1 METDISFRSSKWQ
14 RFDPEFAERIRTE
27 HPDIW
32 KLGGNIRGNDQYRK
46 LYPITQR
53 NGVPNSE
60 TEVNALKLREA
71 WVARHY
77 EDFRIA
83 GVIAQIKWLAV
94 GSRGEKYMKDLVN
107 EEIKKRADRAEHS
120 DFELDSYLEHY
131 GIKGMRWG
139 VRRSD
144 KQLAKERASSRTSY
158 KKGPKELSSAELKR
172 RVSRMETEKR
182 YIELNPT
189 TESGNKGESFTNK
202 YVSSLKGTTA
212 KRLAGATVAIGAAAL
227 GAKYG
232 EKVTTTAIDL
242 AKKLPG

>member
-1 METDISFRSSKWQ
+1 MEDKISFRSSKWK
-14 RFDPEFAERIRTE
+14 RFDPEFAEMIRTE

-32 KLGGNIRGNDQYRK
+32 RLGGNIKGNEQYRK

-107 EEIKKRADRAEHS
+107 ERIAKKEMKQS
-120 DFELDSYLEHY
+120 DFDLDAYLEHY
-131 GIKGMRWG
+131 GVKGMKWG
-139 VRRSD
+139 VRRSQ
-144 KQLAKERASSRTSY
+144 KQLARARASQRTSY
-158 KKGPKELSSAELKR
+158 KKGPKELSTDELKR
-172 RVSRMETEKR
+172 RVARMETEKR
-182 YIELNPT
+182 YIDLNPT
-189 TESGNKGESFTNK
+189 TANAAIGSQFTK
-202 YVSSLKGTTA
+202 KFVDSVGKQATRKLAAATVAAGTTA
-212 KRLAGATVAIGAAAL
+212 I
-227 GAKYG
+227 
-232 EKVTTTAIDL
+232 VTAFKL
-242 AKKLPG
+242 KKST

>member
-1 METDISFRSSKWQ
+1 MEDKISFRSSKWK
-14 RFDPEFAERIRTE
+14 RFDPEFAEMIRTE

-32 KLGGNIRGNDQYRK
+32 RLGGNIKGNEQYRK

-107 EEIKKRADRAEHS
+107 ERIAKKEMKQS
-120 DFELDSYLEHY
+120 DFDLDAYLEHY
-131 GIKGMRWG
+131 GVKGMKWG
-139 VRRSD
+139 VRRTQ
-144 KQLAKERASSRTSY
+144 KQLARARASQRTSY
-158 KKGPKELSSAELKR
+158 KKGPKELSTDELKR
-172 RVSRMETEKR
+172 RVARMETEKR
-182 YIELNPT
+182 YIDLNPT
-189 TESGNKGESFTNK
+189 TASAARGSQFAKKFVDAVGNQTTQKLAAAT
-202 YVSSLKGTTA
+202 VAAGTTA
-212 KRLAGATVAIGAAAL
+212 L
-227 GAKYG
+227 
-232 EKVTTTAIDL
+232 VTAFKL
-242 AKKLPG
+242 KKST

>member
-1 METDISFRSSKWQ
+1 MEDQISFRSSKWK
-14 RFDPEFAERIRTE
+14 RFDPEFAEMIRTE

-32 KLGGNIRGNDQYRK
+32 RLGGNIKGNEQYRK

-107 EEIKKRADRAEHS
+107 ERIAKKEIKQS
-120 DFELDSYLEHY
+120 DFDVDAYLEHY
-131 GIKGMRWG
+131 GIKGMKWG
-139 VRRSD
+139 VRRSQ
-144 KQLAKERASSRTSY
+144 KQLSRARASQKTSY
-158 KKGPKELSSAELKR
+158 KKGPKELSTDELKR
-172 RVSRMETEKR
+172 RVARMETEKR
-182 YIELNPT
+182 YIDLNPT
-189 TESGNKGESFTNK
+189 TASGARGSQFTNRFIDTVGNQTMQK
-202 YVSSLKGTTA
+202 LAAATVAAGTTA
-212 KRLAGATVAIGAAAL
+212 LLTAFK
-227 GAKYG
+227 AK
-232 EKVTTTAIDL
+232 ASS
-242 AKKLPG
+242 

>member
-1 METDISFRSSKWQ
+1 MEDDISFRSSKWQ
-14 RFDPEFAERIRTE
+14 RFDPAFAERIRTE

-32 KLGGNIRGNDQYRK
+32 GLGGNIRGNDQYRK

-77 EDFRIA
+77 KDFRIA

-94 GSRGEKYMKDLVN
+94 GSRGEKYMKDLIN
-107 EEIKKRADRAEHS
+107 EEIDKREDRAKHS

-139 VRRSD
+139 VSRSD
-144 KQLAKERASSRTSY
+144 KKLAKARGIFSYYLRKRT
-158 KKGPKELSSAELKR
+158 
-172 RVSRMETEKR
+172 
-182 YIELNPT
+182 
-189 TESGNKGESFTNK
+189 
-202 YVSSLKGTTA
+202 
-212 KRLAGATVAIGAAAL
+212 
-227 GAKYG
+227 
-232 EKVTTTAIDL
+232 
-242 AKKLPG
+242 